1 MLNRSLINGMKRKK
15 VVSTSRTPGHTKHFQ
30 TIFLTDKICLCD
42 CPGLVFPALDMKKEL
57 QVLCGLFPIAQV
69 REPYSSIRYLA
80 ERVRIEEIYK
90 LDPPPDDRDEYNRNT
105 YPWSGWNIAQCL
117 AIKKG
122 YRSKGGRENAYRA
135 GLEILKDAL
144 DGVIVLAF
152 DPPSKAE

>member
-1 MLNRSLINGMKRKK
+1 MKRKK

-30 TIFLTDKICLCD
+30 TIFLTDTICLCD

-57 QVLCGLFPIAQV
+57 QVLCGLYPIAQV

-80 ERVRIEEIYK
+80 ERVRIEQIYK
-90 LDPPPDDRDEYNRNT
+90 LDPPPDDQDQYTRDT
-105 YPWSGWNIAQCL
+105 YPWSGWNIAQCH
-117 AIKKG
+117 AIKRG
-122 YRSKGGRENAYRA
+122 YRSKGGREDSYRA

-152 DPPSKAE
+152 DPPGYINTSPVAVDE